1 MVIHENMHV
10 FMYFLHTSSHNII
23 VEKAPSAPVTSDSCL
38 LPRAVSDVLT
48 NLKGI
53 ATEMGSE
60 LDRQNDQLG
69 RLETKVDVNTGH
81 LAQANR
87 RIKRQL

>member
-1 MVIHENMHV
+1 MFTDLLFHYRGNSNLSLLTIEHCQALHLHQILVT
-10 FMYFLHTSSHNII
+10 FLLS
-23 VEKAPSAPVTSDSCL
+23 
-38 LPRAVSDVLT
+38 AVSDVLT

-53 ATEMGSE
+53 ATEMGTE

-81 LAQANR
+81 LSQANR
-87 RIKRQL
+87 RIRKQL